1 MYFILPKVPCSNRFL
16 CIIYTYEYSGQNTEL
31 PANIK
36 CFGYDN
42 MCNTDWL
49 SNTYP
54 VAWVFDYV
62 MIISTMFVSYPMLL
76 SDQYKSNH
84 CLCVVIS
91 TAL

>member
-1 MYFILPKVPCSNRFL
+1 MSIVVRILN
-16 CIIYTYEYSGQNTEL
+16 L
-31 PANIK
+31 PANIN

-49 SNTYP
+49 SNMYP

-62 MIISTMFVSYPMLL
+62 MIICTMFVSYPMLL

-91 TAL
+91 TAIYCGRLKQKNEIISMQSNISQ